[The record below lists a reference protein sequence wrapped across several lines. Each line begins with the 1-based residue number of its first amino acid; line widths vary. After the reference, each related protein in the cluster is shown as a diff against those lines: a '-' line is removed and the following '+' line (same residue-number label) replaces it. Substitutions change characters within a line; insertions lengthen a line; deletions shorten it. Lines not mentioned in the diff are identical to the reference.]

1 MKLLKLDE
9 ILQPAVDGGYAVPA
23 FNFWSFAGITA
34 AVDAAEA
41 EKSPVIVQAIQPVV
55 EYFSPDLV
63 VAMFKRALTGKD
75 IPVALHLDHGT
86 DPAFLFQCVK
96 AGFSSV
102 MFDASSL
109 PYEKNVANTRDVVSL
124 CHMIGMKVESEIG
137 HVGSQGAGD
146 VTNYTDPEVALHF
159 ARETGVM
166 RSRFP

>member
-63 VAMFKRALTGKD
+63 VAMFKRALTGK
-75 IPVALHLDHGT
+75 IFPLRFILTTEPTLRFFPV
-86 DPAFLFQCVK
+86 
-96 AGFSSV
+96 
-102 MFDASSL
+102 
-109 PYEKNVANTRDVVSL
+109 R
-124 CHMIGMKVESEIG
+124 
-137 HVGSQGAGD
+137 QGWILIGD
-146 VTNYTDPEVALHF
+146 VRRLEPSV
-159 ARETGVM
+159 
-166 RSRFP
+166 